1 MTTVVTHLLARASM
15 TINSQRDA
23 PSSPPL
29 VLITAHSW
37 HPSWQSLVTT
47 ATRLMKRR
55 LSNSVVQNAPHI
67 EFYTTQPVSSPHVA
81 VLEAV
86 AAAPRRMPR
95 HSAPRLPAPSLRPT
109 PRRWACGRCLTAATR
124 PLLRS
129 GYSRWSGAII
139 ASRSV
144 RRAELRRDA
153 RGLPAWPFGRAVEHF
168 FCTDPVWPESVHA
181 MQAGACKGRA
191 AAAAGAREG
200 G

>member
-1 MTTVVTHLLARASM
+1 MAPIAYCRSRQSPMTPT
-15 TINSQRDA
+15 
-23 PSSPPL
+23 SPPVPSRAPL
-29 VLITAHSW
+29 
-37 HPSWQSLVTT
+37 HPAL
-47 ATRLMKRR
+47 
-55 LSNSVVQNAPHI
+55 APHWLVAA
-67 EFYTTQPVSSPHVA
+67 PRCRVA

-86 AAAPRRMPR
+86 ATAPRRMPR

-168 FCTDPVWPESVHA
+168 FCTDPVWPESAPARHGQTAPVRV
-181 MQAGACKGRA
+181 GACSRAALIFDKKALSPA
-191 AAAAGAREG
+191 AAAPPPAECNRRRNGGAHDPA
-200 G
+200 